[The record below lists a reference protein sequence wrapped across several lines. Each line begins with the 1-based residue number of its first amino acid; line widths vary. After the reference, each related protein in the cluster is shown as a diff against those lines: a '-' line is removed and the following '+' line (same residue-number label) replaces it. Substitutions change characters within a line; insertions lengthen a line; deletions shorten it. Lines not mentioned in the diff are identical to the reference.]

1 MEAQEKS
8 EWRKGFLGSGKHLGV
23 SQSEASS
30 IERKQE
36 EISQGRVREGL
47 RKPLYFFT
55 WFSLLTNSHCNLS
68 LSSFFFPKAY
78 IVLQ

>member
-1 MEAQEKS
+1 MGAQEKS

-36 EISQGRVREGL
+36 EIFQGRIREGQEVFRQGPWKVGSFYRHQ
-47 RKPLYFFT
+47 RK
-55 WFSLLTNSHCNLS
+55 
-68 LSSFFFPKAY
+68 
-78 IVLQ
+78 